1 MAGIYDRDN
10 INYPSIMAAV
20 AQARARDAERRGD
33 YVRSQGELWGNTA
46 KNLVNTAGRAIV
58 GHMDNGPESWSYVAE
73 GDRSGLDRL
82 RAAEL
87 AKKEREAQQDWQWKK
102 MEAEHAHAEKL
113 AKAQRE
119 AQKGYDQDKLMQ
131 QYKDALLARDSFAR
145 TMNQSNP
152 NDKATY
158 QKYNNAVEYYE
169 KKLGFKNEGSNS
181 SLPEA
186 QKVAVVNETQTEEA
200 PDTVSYKGWNPT
212 ERKEAFEA
220 AKRITPFTNEVQAKL
235 NAYAAGEEDE
245 ARKKVMLDEI
255 AALGDTVE
263 VAKEKRDKKIAEQKA
278 KDDATI
284 AKHVPGAADYD
295 PKRFDTYFEAGVEKI
310 RLKQK

>member
-1 MAGIYDRDN
+1 MAGIYERDN

-33 YVRSQGELWGNTA
+33 YINQQGQLWGNTA

-58 GHMDNGPESWSYVAE
+58 GHMENGPESWSYVAE

-82 RAAEL
+82 RAADIAAEN
-87 AKKEREAQQDWQWKK
+87 RAQEQDWQWDK
-102 MEAEHAHAEKL
+102 MLAEHAHAKEL

-119 AQKGYDQDKLMQ
+119 AQKGYDKDKLMQ
-131 QYKDALLARDSFAR
+131 HYKDSLLARDSFAR

-152 NDKATY
+152 NDRAKY
-158 QKYNNAVEYYE
+158 QEYNNAVEYYE
-169 KKLGFKNEGSNS
+169 KKLGIKNKEPNS
-181 SLPEA
+181 SLTQA
-186 QKVAVVNETQTEEA
+186 QAVANVTPTQTEEA

-212 ERKEAFEA
+212 ERKNAFET
-220 AKRITPFTNEVQAKL
+220 AKKITPFTNEVQAKL

-284 AKHVPGAADYD
+284 AKHVPGEDDFD
-295 PKRFDTYFEAGVEKI
+295 PKRFETYFEAGVEKI

>member
-1 MAGIYDRDN
+1 MMAGIYERDN
-10 INYPSIMAAV
+10 INYPSILAAV

-33 YVRSQGELWGNTA
+33 YINQQGQLLGNTA
-46 KNLVNTAGRAIV
+46 KNLVNTAGRAVV
-58 GHMDNGPESWSYVAE
+58 GNMDNGPESWSFAAE

-82 RAAEL
+82 RAEDFAWDRMKAEQ
-87 AKKEREAQQDWQWKK
+87 E
-102 MEAEHAHAEKL
+102 HAEKL

-119 AQKGYDQDKLMQ
+119 AQKSYDEDKLMQ
-131 QYKDALLARDSFAR
+131 QYRDALATRDAFAQ
-145 TMNQSNP
+145 TMNKNNK
-152 NDKATY
+152 NDMATY

-169 KKLGFKNEGSNS
+169 KKLGLKNEEPKP
-181 SLPEA
+181 SLTEA
-186 QKVAVVNETQTEEA
+186 QKMAIVSQSQTEEA

-212 ERKEAFEA
+212 ERKEAFET
-220 AKRITPFTNEVQAKL
+220 AKKIAPFTNEVQAKL

-284 AKHVPGAADYD
+284 AKHVPGEADFD
-295 PKRFDTYFEAGVEKI
+295 PKRFETYFEAGVEKI